1 MKSKAYVCSI
11 AVVLLVSAF
20 SGLCFASD
28 DSEPVIYD
36 TEYAQLGFKAHSW
49 ITGSGSQTIA
59 HTQILNSATGTIL
72 TQIDKK
78 CEYSEDVQQ

>member
-11 AVVLLVSAF
+11 AIVLLVSAF

-36 TEYAQLGFKAHSW
+36 AEYPQLGLKAHSW
-49 ITGSGSQTIA
+49 ITGTGSATIA
-59 HTQILNSATGTIL
+59 HTQILNSATGVVL
-72 TQIDKK
+72 TQTDKK
-78 CEYSEDVQQ
+78 CEYIDEVQE